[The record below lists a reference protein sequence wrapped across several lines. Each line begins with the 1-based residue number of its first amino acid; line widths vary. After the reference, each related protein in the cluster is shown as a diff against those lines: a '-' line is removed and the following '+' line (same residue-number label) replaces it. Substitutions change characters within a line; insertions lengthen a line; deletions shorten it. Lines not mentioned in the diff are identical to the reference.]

1 MLNKNASI
9 CIMSPYITRIKRV
22 ESLTTTIF
30 RKHNGQ
36 ANIYSDSRVTWVGNR
51 GLPQR
56 WLDPVGYRKTIMID
70 DVLYGFAG
78 ANVMYKIFLENY
90 TTLDE
95 SEFLLDTCVDF
106 AKQASIQFFI
116 IRYDGQNLKLFA
128 YSPPGDENIIQPE
141 IYRVSKDPCIEK
153 EMYAIGSGKYS
164 KEFKRN
170 RNNKNSSFIIQKI
183 IAANKLGMKKQGML
197 DLGQTVMKRVLTL
210 EESAQAYHACRD
222 RGGDVFTGG
231 DINMSQNATKQQ
243 IREQVELLERMDQEA
258 KAANAVCASPV
269 DAASEVRELSSQ
281 GQYSI
286 SPHIITR
293 TPERQELFNKM
304 RATLNRSC

>member
-1 MLNKNASI
+1 
-9 CIMSPYITRIKRV
+9 
-22 ESLTTTIF
+22 LTTTIF
-30 RKHNGQ
+30 RKHNGF

-56 WLDPVGYRKTIMID
+56 WLDPIGYRKTIMID

-90 TTLDE
+90 TTLEE

-106 AKQASIQFFI
+106 AKKATIQFFI

-128 YSPPGDENIIQPE
+128 YSPPGDENLVQPE
-141 IYRVSKDPCIEK
+141 IYRVSSDPCIDK
-153 EMYAIGSGKYS
+153 DMYAIGSGKYS
-164 KEFKRN
+164 KEFKKN
-170 RNNKNSSFIIQKI
+170 RKNKNSSFIIQKI
-183 IAANKLGMKKQGML
+183 IAANTLGMKKQGML
-197 DLGQTVMKRVLTL
+197 DLGQTVKERVLTL

-243 IREQVELLERMDQEA
+243 INEQIELLERMDQEA

-293 TPERQELFNKM
+293 TPERQALLNKM